1 MHAHTSPGLIYNPF
15 QDWDCFVH
23 EVALALQWSFDF
35 LEIIFESLWSE
46 NVFFF
51 NVTWAVLSTMRLL
64 PILSRCVLSASM
76 TSLLPV
82 MYLEIT
88 LCFLLSCADI
98 SAGFLQAKVFV
109 ASSTKL
115 TSPPHPAQLV
125 SGSLTGH
132 QEGHYGLICDW
143 AKAD

>member
-1 MHAHTSPGLIYNPF
+1 
-15 QDWDCFVH
+15 
-23 EVALALQWSFDF
+23 
-35 LEIIFESLWSE
+35 
-46 NVFFF
+46 
-51 NVTWAVLSTMRLL
+51 MRLL
-64 PILSRCVLSASM
+64 PILSRCVLSAIM

-143 AKAD
+143 AKADQKGPRDVTSSTDYCKINK